1 VSDAL
6 FVLAALVEAGLV
18 PPDAYPTPTT
28 DTTTTTDRTV
38 TTDPTDPTDTTT
50 PATSAGS
57 AGWSSRPVAI
67 GQQRLHPAAVDPRG
81 WAREALLVSAEM
93 GSSEA
98 RLAMG
103 DRILHGRA
111 ME

>member
-1 VSDAL
+1 MSDAL

-18 PPDAYPTPTT
+18 PPDAYPTPTS
-28 DTTTTTDRTV
+28 DPPD
-38 TTDPTDPTDTTT
+38 TTDPTT
-50 PATSAGS
+50 PATSVGS

-67 GQQRLHPAAVDPRG
+67 GQKRLHPAAVDPRG

-98 RLAMG
+98 RLAG
-103 DRILHGRA
+103 G
-111 ME
+111 